1 MFGFRNIFRSLSLHR
16 LAPSLIRW
24 FLWGYFLFFFAFL
37 YIGTISRTFHGS
49 ISSWYPVSI
58 GWSYFHTISLF
69 FIFLNIVT
77 TVLGFVHQFSKIF
90 LCGPFSLRN
99 RPSISNWKQVHP
111 KKKKLKSTFFFF
123 KCLLAAF
130 HLSQPPRR
138 RRARAISFPISYY
151 FVFSLHFSFSF
162 FFWVGYFFYWN
173 VCVFSWVCWPSARAA
188 NDDDDDGHVSR
199 RDAPSGATG
208 AASLRKTRFLFFVF
222 NWNQKKK
229 RVRNSAP
236 RTEPKVGQR
245 SILNRIFQGKKIN
258 K

>member
-111 KKKKLKSTFFFF
+111 KKKLKSTFFFF
-123 KCLLAAF
+123 KMSPRCVPPESTAETQTGARYFISHFLLF
-130 HLSQPPRR
+130 C
-138 RRARAISFPISYY
+138 
-151 FVFSLHFSFSF
+151 FSLHFSFM
-162 FFWVGYFFYWN
+162 Y
-173 VCVFSWVCWPSARAA
+173 
-188 NDDDDDGHVSR
+188 
-199 RDAPSGATG
+199 
-208 AASLRKTRFLFFVF
+208 
-222 NWNQKKK
+222 NWNAYCIYEHY
-229 RVRNSAP
+229 SC
-236 RTEPKVGQR
+236 
-245 SILNRIFQGKKIN
+245 L
-258 K
+258 

>member
-111 KKKKLKSTFFFF
+111 KKKLKSTFFLKNVSSLRSTWVNLRDADGRALFHFPFLIILFF
-123 KCLLAAF
+123 HYTFLFLFFFEWVIFFIEMCVCFRGSVGRRPEPQTTTTTTATCRVATHRPVRPAPLLC
-130 HLSQPPRR
+130 
-138 RRARAISFPISYY
+138 ARL
-151 FVFSLHFSFSF
+151 VFFFSFSIE
-162 FFWVGYFFYWN
+162 
-173 VCVFSWVCWPSARAA
+173 
-188 NDDDDDGHVSR
+188 
-199 RDAPSGATG
+199 TKK
-208 AASLRKTRFLFFVF
+208 KTRPKLGAE
-222 NWNQKKK
+222 NRTQSG
-229 RVRNSAP
+229 SALD
-236 RTEPKVGQR
+236 T
-245 SILNRIFQGKKIN
+245 
-258 K
+258 

>member
-111 KKKKLKSTFFFF
+111 KKKLKSTFFLKNVSSLRSTWVNLRDADGRALFHFPFLIILFF
-123 KCLLAAF
+123 HYTFLFL
-130 HLSQPPRR
+130 
-138 RRARAISFPISYY
+138 
-151 FVFSLHFSFSF
+151 F

-222 NWNQKKK
+222 NWNQKKNASETRRREPNPK
-229 RVRNSAP
+229 WVSARYLTGFFRV
-236 RTEPKVGQR
+236 
-245 SILNRIFQGKKIN
+245 KK
-258 K
+258 